1 MMEEYRKF
9 LEKSGQVKIN
19 SIPYFIGW
27 VRKCYSFLG
36 KKFDQKVTNDEKNR
50 FLKFLSRNHENWQV
64 NQANLAVKFY
74 NFFLSAREK
83 SKDMEIT
90 SEKWKRLYESTLK
103 ALRLRHR
110 SYRTEKTY
118 LGWLVRLQDFLNGK
132 DPDKL
137 SGEDVQDFLTHLAV
151 DKGVSASTQNQA
163 LNAIIFVF
171 RHVLHKN
178 IDNYVDAIRAK
189 EKRRLPVVLTKK
201 EVFLVLDEMRG
212 EQKLMAMIIY
222 GCGLRASECVR
233 LRIKDIDL
241 EQSIIVVRAGKGN
254 EDRISILPESLK
266 DDLIRHLDRVR
277 ETYEKDRQ
285 ANIPGVA
292 LPNALERKYP
302 NAGKEWKWFWVF
314 PSRSLSIDP
323 RTNTVRRHHVHV
335 ATLQRAFKR
344 AVDKAGIEKAATVHS
359 LRHSFATHLLEDG
372 YDIRTV
378 QKLLGHKFVQTTMIY
393 THIARKN
400 ILGVISPL
408 DKQSS
413 LI

>member
-1 MMEEYRKF
+1 MDSPEEK
-9 LEKSGQVKIN
+9 
-19 SIPYFIGW
+19 
-27 VRKCYSFLG
+27 
-36 KKFDQKVTNDEKNR
+36 R
-50 FLKFLSRNHENWQV
+50 FLKVLSRDHEDWQV
-64 NQANLAVKFY
+64 NQANLAVKLY

-83 SKDMEIT
+83 SKNVELA
-90 SEKWKRLYESTLK
+90 SEKWKKLYENTLK

-118 LGWLVRLQDFLNGK
+118 LGWLIRLQDFLNGK
-132 DPDKL
+132 DPDRL
-137 SGEDVQDFLTHLAV
+137 SGEDVQNFLTHLAV

-163 LNAIIFVF
+163 LNAIVFVF
-171 RHVLHKN
+171 RHVLHKD
-178 IDNYVDAIRAK
+178 IDNYIDAIRAK

-201 EVFLVLDEMRG
+201 EVFLVLNEMRG
-212 EQKLMAMIIY
+212 EQRLMAMIIY

-241 EQSIIVVRAGKGN
+241 EQNIIIVRAGKGN

-266 DDLIRHLDRVR
+266 DDLIKHLDRVR
-277 ETYEKDRQ
+277 AVYERDRQ

-292 LPNALERKYP
+292 LPDALERKYP

-393 THIARKN
+393 THIVRKN

-408 DKQSS
+408 DRQSS